1 MYTYYKCF
9 YDVCQMIFHHSISI
23 SSKWA
28 TCFGSA
34 FHTDKMESERCLGR
48 MA

>member
-1 MYTYYKCF
+1 MYTCYKCV
-9 YDVCQMIFHHSISI
+9 YEICQMFLQSSTSISY
-23 SSKWA
+23 KWT

>member
-1 MYTYYKCF
+1 MYTYYKHV
-9 YDVCQMIFHHSISI
+9 YEICQMVFQSSISI